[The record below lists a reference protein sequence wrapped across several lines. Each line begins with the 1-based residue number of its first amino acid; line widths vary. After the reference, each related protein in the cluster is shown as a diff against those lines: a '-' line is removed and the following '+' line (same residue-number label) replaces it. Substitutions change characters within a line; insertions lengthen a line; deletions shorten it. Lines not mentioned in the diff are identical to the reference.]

1 MENGELNMKKIVT
14 VCMISAMFLA
24 GCTTLEYK
32 ENMEKGNAALEKK
45 NYEAAAKAFSSAV
58 QLKPEKEEAQAL
70 LNETIDAL
78 KEQES
83 IEKYVKE
90 IRGLSLKMSEISQS
104 WDELR
109 NSLSTGQIDDV
120 FLDATVYDKIIPA
133 TTDLRQQA
141 SAIKPPN
148 DEAAEINTLFIST
161 IQKQQQAFLEIILRI
176 NTADTSKITRT
187 DEMLNEVSISGK
199 EMNVKLDSLVE
210 EYNIDVSDAN

>member
-14 VCMISAMFLA
+14 GCMISAMFLA

-32 ENMEKGNAALEKK
+32 ENIEKGNAALEKK
-45 NYEAAAKAFSSAV
+45 NYEAAEKAFSSAV
-58 QLKPEKEEAQAL
+58 QLKPEKKEAQVL

-83 IEKYVKE
+83 LEKYVKE
-90 IRGLSLKMSEISQS
+90 MRSLSLKMSEISQS
-104 WDELR
+104 WDELK
-109 NSLSTGQIDDV
+109 NFLSTGQIDDA
-120 FLDATVYDKIIPA
+120 FLNATVYDKLIPA

-176 NTADTSKITRT
+176 NTADTSKIKRT
-187 DEMLNEVSISGK
+187 DEMLNEVSNSGK

-210 EYNIDVSDAN
+210 EYNIDVLEAN

>member
-14 VCMISAMFLA
+14 GCMISAMFLA

-32 ENMEKGNAALEKK
+32 ENIEKGNAALEKK
-45 NYEAAAKAFSSAV
+45 NYEAAEKAFSSAV
-58 QLKPEKEEAQAL
+58 QLKPEKKEAQVL

-83 IEKYVKE
+83 LEKYVKE
-90 IRGLSLKMSEISQS
+90 MRALSLKMSEISQS
-104 WDELR
+104 WDELK
-109 NSLSTGQIDDV
+109 NFLSTGQIDDA
-120 FLDATVYDKIIPA
+120 FLNATVYDKLIPA

-148 DEAAEINTLFIST
+148 DEAAEINTLFIRT

-176 NTADTSKITRT
+176 NTADTSKIKRT
-187 DEMLNEVSISGK
+187 DEMLNEVSNSGK

-210 EYNIDVSDAN
+210 EYNIEVLEAN